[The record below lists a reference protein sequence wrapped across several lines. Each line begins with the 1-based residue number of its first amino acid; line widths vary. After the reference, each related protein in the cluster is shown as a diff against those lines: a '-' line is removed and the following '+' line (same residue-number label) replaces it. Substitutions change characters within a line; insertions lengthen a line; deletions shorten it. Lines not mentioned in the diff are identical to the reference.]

1 MFEEIRRSVK
11 KYAITSL
18 KSFNS
23 DLMKGF
29 DNEFEKAHKDGDL
42 HPNGKWVWVSSA
54 AGGKGDWR
62 KINGRA
68 HQKHQ
73 ASQGGG
79 SASGSSTQQ
88 QSSGD
93 NKKASGAAAP
103 KKETAKPETPKKE
116 DKKSTSSK
124 VPNDTQLAD
133 ALGRLEVSKG
143 KTQDVDEMLRLVQKK
158 TSYESGEAVFPN
170 GKKDVRVNV
179 IISRDYDRE
188 GNFKG
193 IKLKLSN
200 YGAERQKSFSISN
213 SSDIQKHFKKFVQ
226 EEFANSGGGSNAPTL
241 IRLTTVLL
249 QK

>member
-1 MFEEIRRSVK
+1 MFEEIRRK
-11 KYAITSL
+11 REEIRNNIL

-29 DNEFEKAHKDGDL
+29 DDEFEKAHKDGDL

-88 QSSGD
+88 QSSGEI

-103 KKETAKPETPKKE
+103 KKEIAKPEAPKKE
-116 DKKSTSSK
+116 DKKKTSGK

-158 TSYESGEAVFPN
+158 TSYESGKAVFPN
-170 GKKDVRVNV
+170 GKKDVQVNV
-179 IISRDYDRE
+179 IISRDYDRK

-226 EEFANSGGGSNAPTL
+226 EEFANSGGG
-241 IRLTTVLL
+241 
-249 QK
+249 K

>member
-1 MFEEIRRSVK
+1 MFEEIRRK
-11 KYAITSL
+11 REEIRNNIL

-29 DNEFEKAHKDGDL
+29 DDEFEKAHKDGDL

-73 ASQGGG
+73 ASQGDG

-88 QSSGD
+88 QSSGEI
-93 NKKASGAAAP
+93 NKKTSGAAAP

-116 DKKSTSSK
+116 DKKSTPGK

-133 ALGRLEVSKG
+133 ALGRLEVGKG

-158 TSYESGEAVFPN
+158 TSYEVGTAFFPN
-170 GKKDVRVNV
+170 GKEDVQVNV
-179 IISRDYDRE
+179 TISRDYDRM
-188 GNFKG
+188 GNCRG

-200 YGAERQKSFSISN
+200 HGAERQKSFLISN

-226 EEFANSGGGSNAPTL
+226 EEFANSGGG
-241 IRLTTVLL
+241 
-249 QK
+249 K